1 MSAITVI
8 VAMEPKTLAHE
19 VFLVELSVIK
29 EQVDTVIKRIGI
41 DALKIGMLSTMEIIE
56 YVGPVL
62 KDVKKPI
69 AIDPVIVCKMNSEGE
84 GNPENLFP
92 ENVEAMKKYLLPYAT
107 VMTPNLFE
115 AAQLAGM
122 EAIKTIDEAKEAAK
136 KIYELGAKYVV
147 IIGRTFFTGENSVN
161 LLYDGKDFKFFESK
175 KIDTKWN
182 HGAGCTFSSSITAEI
197 SKGATVSEAV
207 KITKELIS
215 NALKDSFS
223 LNNFA
228 GPINH
233 KKFLLK

>member
-29 EQVDTVIKRIGI
+29 EQVDTVIKGIGI

-69 AIDPVIVCKMNSEGE
+69 AIDPVIVCKVNSEGE
-84 GNPENLFP
+84 GNVENLFL

-136 KIYELGAKYVV
+136 KIHELGAKYVV

-228 GPINH
+228 GPINY
-233 KKFLLK
+233 KKFSLK